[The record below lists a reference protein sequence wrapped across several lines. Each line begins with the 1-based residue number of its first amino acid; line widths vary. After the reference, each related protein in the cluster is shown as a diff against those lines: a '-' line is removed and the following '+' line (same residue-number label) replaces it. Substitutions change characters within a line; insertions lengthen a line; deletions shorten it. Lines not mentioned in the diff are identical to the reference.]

1 MSRCFLVQMTSSLSW
16 SLFLAAMSLAQT
28 GQSLVYGQGAAPG
41 PDQMFQSLDT
51 NDDDQLSL
59 SDVQGNNRAI
69 LEDILKMSGKPTSG
83 TVTRKEFDKVYEEHQ
98 ARARGGNRPP
108 NTGRPPTP
116 PPTTNA
122 PPVNE
127 NSDGSLSE
135 VLLKL
140 CDTDGDG
147 RLTRAE
153 WNRLPSM
160 WVRLDTNSDGVLDD
174 AERAAFGRTSPAN
187 VGGTA
192 TPPPTTRPRP
202 GSTTPATNPPVA
214 APAVAGLNGVWR
226 GWVVQGTGENP
237 NEGEMEI
244 ELTITGTKIDG
255 KELSTRRSPPG
266 GLGSGSYTMTGNAK
280 SGNLDSEQTAGQN
293 AGRTYMG
300 VYEVTGDTLKWC
312 VTGRGRTRPATMA
325 TDKGNY
331 LLILRKQP

>member
-1 MSRCFLVQMTSSLSW
+1 MSCCFRVQMTSIWSW
-16 SLFLAAMSLAQT
+16 SLFLVAMSVAQI
-28 GQSLVYGQGAAPG
+28 GQSLVYGQGASPG
-41 PDQMFQSLDT
+41 PDQMFQGLDI

-69 LEDILKMSGKPTSG
+69 LEDILKMAGKPTSG

-98 ARARGGNRPP
+98 ARSRGGNRPP
-108 NTGRPPTP
+108 NTSR
-116 PPTTNA
+116 PTTPLPATNDR
-122 PPVNE
+122 PEPETNDV
-127 NSDGSLSE
+127 GLSA
-135 VLLKL
+135 VLLTL

-160 WVRLDTNSDGVLDD
+160 WAGLDTNSDGVLDD
-174 AERAAFGRTSPAN
+174 AERTALGRTSPVNA
-187 VGGTA
+187 GGTA
-192 TPPPTTRPRP
+192 SQPPTTRPRP

-214 APAVAGLNGVWR
+214 APAAVGLNGVWR

-244 ELTITGTKIDG
+244 ELTITGTQVVG

-266 GLGSGSYTMTGNAK
+266 GLGSGSYTMTGNGK
-280 SGNLDSEQTAGQN
+280 SGNLDSEQTTGQN

-331 LLILRKQP
+331 LLILKRQP